1 MLLIISYILRLTD
14 VHYQE
19 KYNTYLSFWSVG
31 ELSSKRNRLGYS
43 RRACEVNFIEKSAEE
58 PIESN
63 PRKAWELV
71 EIPVL

>member
-1 MLLIISYILRLTD
+1 MLLITSYILRLTD

-19 KYNTYLSFWSVG
+19 KYNKYLLFWSVG
-31 ELSSKRNRLGYS
+31 ELSSKRNRLGHS